1 MQGQL
6 DYLHIKAP
14 YFEQKVNVTFFLHS
28 RDSATSRSPSPSGR
42 GRPSDIS
49 VRRSTEVSEAIVDLK
64 HQLEMKDEKIK
75 LMEVSINQLEA
86 KYPSMQEI
94 VRSRVEQERQLFEE
108 KSAKVLKILK
118 GKDEKISLLQE
129 ELVKLTYALENANNQ
144 SSAIAHS
151 KYDSELRDNRERIDR
166 RQDNIESL
174 SVKLSDEQQAH
185 QHCRD
190 QLRQSQY
197 LIDSLRQEVKQYE
210 NSSGRSVL
218 SEQQYQELVG
228 LREQVCDKTEQIDV
242 LVGELKKY
250 KQNQQPDNT
259 YIAQIEVD
267 RLRDELSKLR
277 QSYEASEQSNS
288 ELTKQIWELAQQQR
302 TAISIEQLA
311 QQPDPSTTAIGSIA
325 RDALESGKHAA
336 AVELLNER
344 ISKLTDTNTQLL
356 QKISM
361 MEKNE
366 EQNQHKFK
374 DMTDKLN
381 NHELNTQQLS
391 EQLYALQK
399 EKEEARMILD
409 DKEAQLKAALDKVT
423 EKEDRDNIRDAHLW
437 WAYVW
442 HEMKRLHSNEVNIYS
457 SSSVDATKPLQSY
470 NSNPLS
476 SIFETD
482 KDKLEAIK
490 HNNMELEHQQQINHL
505 KECLRAQAIELA
517 ALRQES
523 LAKKMTAT
531 KEMDSLKNEL
541 DVSRREIVKL
551 NAQTRYLKQNGEV
564 KITELQQTIKTLS
577 GRSDLHAQVASAR
590 HDLETEKLTIH
601 HLRSDLDSYRSM
613 MEDEKAKVS
622 LLRKEIATVQSILD
636 RELTVRTLADIP
648 GVDPCTLIEI
658 MGSHIIHLKSEISMS
673 KSQAAQSQLQINSLQ
688 KALNSTTRLRHD
700 SDNLLPENDA
710 ALRKMTKKSNLDMS
724 LLSEYDGKLPTII
737 IDGDTTPQK
746 LLDSLDA
753 SMLAQKVLVQ
763 EALIV
768 ELKAQNHDL
777 EDDLI
782 KIENARVTEMSEFEG
797 KMKIELDGSLQRQSV
812 IKIALDEARNEINL
826 LKDRN
831 RELENTIISVQ
842 VSASESQV
850 NQYMNIGDIVSK
862 SSNDTILTGNNVDN
876 IEELSEEL
884 ESTKHLLKERTTQL
898 KVIMDTIDTFQM
910 AGVKSRETLSGGHT
924 GGDNLMDLAY
934 AGAPISSLET
944 ISSPWSTEALVKRI
958 VDLTMD
964 LSAHT
969 AKSAI
974 DECRLRHLEDEMRKR
989 VKELNKVKNQVRR
1002 EEDNNNAMSTN
1013 MIALGQQVRDCEK
1026 KRIDDIRQMQIENEE
1041 LVAALKDSES
1051 QLKSASI
1058 TIEELQQR
1066 VAMTEQLDFQ
1076 QWLEGVIIG
1085 NVDGILES
1093 KAVSTGDEGDDNK
1106 ENRDK
1111 NSVNN
1116 TTPGVTE
1123 SNSVKDLLTTLLS
1136 QWRDHVG
1143 TYPGRS
1149 LGHNNNSATKAEQRF
1164 LQRVSDLVLSANE
1177 RCMKAQSELVS
1188 SESRYDRLHTTV
1200 NIYKHKLKSCL
1211 QHLHRYRNRAYAA
1224 EAVIVSSKKH
1234 VTTQYESL
1242 VSMLRKCLS
1251 NERMKST
1258 VASDA
1263 LTLERR
1269 ANKLLEGKLSIEAF
1283 KVNKIQA
1290 KLAEYESKGT
1300 NMIRERDNA
1309 VAMLESKLKVSEES
1323 LQKFIRIEL
1332 PRLVSGFPISEDTF
1346 ATYDVAMDYFNSNT
1360 STGNSKVDHTFAL
1373 VQALSSTKSA
1383 QSIQD
1388 MRITGLL
1395 EKNSILKER
1404 NIELEG
1410 VVTKWKNDIEST
1422 KNIASYFEECLTKWG
1437 SNQTILVSEQEVNK
1451 LKDQI
1456 YALNNKILDLEE
1468 NNVAL
1473 QGSFEHTS
1481 ERSEEMRHL
1490 VDVIIKEEQTLKS
1503 KATQQITQVRLHLES
1518 EHASELRSIREMY
1531 ESEKR
1536 ALVNELDQVSAAAEQ
1551 VRDRAKDT
1559 LFQHQ
1564 TLTDQI
1570 NAATLES
1577 DKADN
1582 ILESLRA
1589 NHSASNMVSTP
1600 TDNTTR
1606 ASRKKG
1612 KNRKIGKD
1620 AKENSNSPSS
1630 ESVDSDTREE
1640 MVTVPMTKL
1649 KLQEDRV
1656 VELRKSLELEK
1667 LRYHNAQR
1675 EIQELN
1681 ELLASQRS
1689 AFASQE
1695 KLPTNSQIVN
1705 QDYINRVEKEISQED
1720 KSLWPNMNNQIEE
1733 LISILKSLNSVPNA
1747 PTQLDNRIKTAVAM
1761 ALRIRA
1767 IAQPKSAAPPSHT
1780 SHTAS
1785 PSLTSYQYDNSYSDN
1800 NIVKSLQTLA
1810 TKVRHIETDFTNE
1823 NVPERHTYLLR
1834 ELRSRVIDIEKSVSE
1849 EIERA
1854 NIRNIA
1860 EKREL
1865 MLELE
1870 GKTSELNQLQVSHQS
1885 AFDNIRR
1892 RYEESIKEAE
1902 DSYNDQLNTTT
1913 SQINRI
1919 ESILRATQSENTSL
1933 KSELTHVKDTLQTT
1947 KRIEPSVPYDQYNIQ
1962 AEELVKVQRQ
1972 LDQALGEL
1980 MDQKNKAL
1988 AMVAN
1993 HKNEME
1999 ELRQSFARYRRAQ
2012 DEIGKSL
2019 ESQIS
2024 ELRNNNIVLS
2034 ATNASS
2040 SVISVGATGDNNYSA
2055 MDNSEAEE
2063 RIRKLEYKFRT
2074 KSSELDAVMRALSRT
2089 SNAGSADNSLSQSI
2103 LDEDS
2108 NSIDVPPHGINVIA
2122 PMSRTPDNI
2131 RSPSEYMTS
2140 VGGATVGINQHNP
2153 YRYEVYEV
2161 RLMEAEKEIEQ
2172 INDLLSKEKKTTS
2185 SLREHVN
2192 QLVKQIEE
2200 LNSKVGSG
2208 DDVARDN
2215 IQEQSIIQP
2224 HNSEVIGNSN
2234 WTVSLPEFNA
2244 THGAGPGGHRPSE
2257 TSMITMSDTYTIAD
2271 RFLHETVNEFILNDN
2286 EYTKERV
2293 KAFLKRMNELRRIGR
2308 SEIIRLKQTLNAA
2321 HALENKTQ
2329 DELTKLKVSYADLKM
2344 QIHTLREENHRKAK
2358 LLNSLRSSK
2367 VAEEH
2372 SVEQWKN
2379 EARDAEEQAKRLLRS
2394 ISSKDTLIKDLK
2406 SRLETLEEATM
2417 EAQKQ
2422 SVTSVGGL
2430 NADINE
2436 MSIAE
2441 LKNRLRVLEIDK
2453 VKHKQS
2459 LKLSKERIIELEN
2472 ELKLMKDELDKLNK
2486 LSEQA
2491 MVLKTTAHRKDTL
2504 VKQLRSQVDKV
2515 KDDYDQLK
2523 SNYDVLKADYDRKT
2537 KTQQRHL
2544 DNLERKNN
2552 ELISDNNK
2560 LKYEINIMATTRQS
2574 QPTGSQDE
2582 MYGDGDD
2589 EVARTMDLSSTET
2602 ASLSQTA
2609 PISGGSTSNKVLKH
2623 SITMPAPKVNVQ
2635 FSNVPKAL
2643 QGEAANDLSEVMAAL
2658 MGKL

>member
-1 MQGQL
+1 
-6 DYLHIKAP
+6 
-14 YFEQKVNVTFFLHS
+14 
-28 RDSATSRSPSPSGR
+28 
-42 GRPSDIS
+42 
-49 VRRSTEVSEAIVDLK
+49 
-64 HQLEMKDEKIK
+64 
-75 LMEVSINQLEA
+75 
-86 KYPSMQEI
+86 
-94 VRSRVEQERQLFEE
+94 
-108 KSAKVLKILK
+108 
-118 GKDEKISLLQE
+118 
-129 ELVKLTYALENANNQ
+129 
-144 SSAIAHS
+144 
-151 KYDSELRDNRERIDR
+151 
-166 RQDNIESL
+166 
-174 SVKLSDEQQAH
+174 
-185 QHCRD
+185 
-190 QLRQSQY
+190 
-197 LIDSLRQEVKQYE
+197 
-210 NSSGRSVL
+210 
-218 SEQQYQELVG
+218 
-228 LREQVCDKTEQIDV
+228 
-242 LVGELKKY
+242 
-250 KQNQQPDNT
+250 
-259 YIAQIEVD
+259 
-267 RLRDELSKLR
+267 
-277 QSYEASEQSNS
+277 
-288 ELTKQIWELAQQQR
+288 
-302 TAISIEQLA
+302 
-311 QQPDPSTTAIGSIA
+311 
-325 RDALESGKHAA
+325 
-336 AVELLNER
+336 
-344 ISKLTDTNTQLL
+344 
-356 QKISM
+356 
-361 MEKNE
+361 
-366 EQNQHKFK
+366 
-374 DMTDKLN
+374 
-381 NHELNTQQLS
+381 
-391 EQLYALQK
+391 
-399 EKEEARMILD
+399 
-409 DKEAQLKAALDKVT
+409 
-423 EKEDRDNIRDAHLW
+423 
-437 WAYVW
+437 
-442 HEMKRLHSNEVNIYS
+442 MKRLHSSEVNIYS
-457 SSSVDATKPLQSY
+457 NNSSETTRQLQSY
-470 NSNPLS
+470 GNNPLT

-490 HNNMELEHQQQINHL
+490 HSNMELEHQQQVNHL

-523 LAKKMTAT
+523 LAKKMSAT
-531 KEMDSLKNEL
+531 KEMDSLKSEL
-541 DVSRREIVKL
+541 EVSRREVVKL
-551 NAQTRYLKQNGEV
+551 NAQSRYLKQNGEI
-564 KITELQQTIKTLS
+564 KIAELQQTIKTLGS
-577 GRSDLHAQVASAR
+577 RSDLHAQVASAR
-590 HDLETEKLTIH
+590 HDLETEKLTSH
-601 HLRSDLDSYRSM
+601 HLRFDLDSYRNM

-622 LLRKEIATVQSILD
+622 LLRKELATVQAMLD

-673 KSQAAQSQLQINSLQ
+673 KSLAAQSQLQINSLQ

-700 SDNLLPENDA
+700 TDNLLPENDA
-710 ALRKMTKKSNLDMS
+710 ALRKMNKKGNLDMS

-763 EALIV
+763 EALIA

-812 IKIALDEARNEINL
+812 IKIALDESKNEINL
-826 LKDRN
+826 LKERN
-831 RELENTIISVQ
+831 RELENTIISIQ

-850 NQYMNIGDIVSK
+850 NQFMNTGEVNSK
-862 SSNDTILTGNNVDN
+862 TSNDTVFTGNDVDN
-876 IEELSEEL
+876 IEELNEEL
-884 ESTKHLLKERTTQL
+884 EATKHLLRERTTQL
-898 KVIMDTIDTFQM
+898 KVIMDTIDTFQV
-910 AGVKSRETLSGGHT
+910 AGVKSRDTLGGVHDA
-924 GGDNLMDLAY
+924 DNLMDLAY
-934 AGAPISSLET
+934 AAAAAPTNNSDT

-964 LSAHT
+964 LSSQT

-974 DECRLRHLEDEMRKR
+974 DERKVQHLEEEMRKR
-989 VKELNKVKNQVRR
+989 VKEINKIKNQLRK
-1002 EEDNNNAMSTN
+1002 EEDNNNVMTTN

-1026 KRIDDIRQMQIENEE
+1026 KRIDDVRQLQIENEE
-1041 LVAALKDSES
+1041 LVSALKDTES

-1066 VAMTEQLDFQ
+1066 VMMTEQLDFQ
-1076 QWLEGVIIG
+1076 QWLESVIIG
-1085 NVDGILES
+1085 NIDNLVET
-1093 KAVSTGDEGDDNK
+1093 KAASQGDISDENK
-1106 ENRDK
+1106 ENKDK
-1111 NSVNN
+1111 NSAIN
-1116 TTPGVTE
+1116 TATGSTD
-1123 SNSVKDLLTTLLS
+1123 SNSVKDLLNTLLT

-1143 TYPGRS
+1143 TYSGRS
-1149 LGHNNNSATKAEQRF
+1149 LGNNSNSATKAEQRF

-1177 RCMKAQSELVS
+1177 RCMKAQSELIS

-1200 NIYKHKLKSCL
+1200 NIYKNKLKSCL

-1258 VASDA
+1258 VSNDA

-1269 ANKLLEGKLSIEAF
+1269 ANKLLEGKLSIETF
-1283 KVNKIQA
+1283 KLSKIQA
-1290 KLAEYESKGT
+1290 KLAEYEAKGT

-1332 PRLVSGFPISEDTF
+1332 PRLVSGFPISEDAF
-1346 ATYDVAMDYFNSNT
+1346 ATYDVAVDYFNSNT
-1360 STGNSKVDHTFAL
+1360 STGNNKIDHTFAL

-1410 VVTKWKNDIEST
+1410 VLAKWKNDIEGT
-1422 KNIASYFEECLTKWG
+1422 KNIATYFEECLTKWG
-1437 SNQTILVSEQEVNK
+1437 NNQSMLASEQEVNK

-1456 YALNNKILDLEE
+1456 YALNDKILDLEE

-1473 QGSFEHTS
+1473 QGSYEHSS
-1481 ERSEEMRHL
+1481 ERSEEMRRL
-1490 VDVIIKEEQTLKS
+1490 VDVIMKEEQTLKS

-1564 TLTDQI
+1564 SLADQI

-1577 DKADN
+1577 DKADS
-1582 ILESLRA
+1582 ILEGLRA
-1589 NHSASNMVSTP
+1589 THSGSNVVGTP
-1600 TDNTTR
+1600 TDN
-1606 ASRKKG
+1606 AFKGNRKKG
-1612 KNRKIGKD
+1612 GKTRKSSKD
-1620 AKENSNSPSS
+1620 AKDSPST

-1640 MVTVPMTKL
+1640 MVTVSMSKL
-1649 KLQEDRV
+1649 KLQEDKV

-1667 LRYHNAQR
+1667 LRYIQAQR

-1681 ELLASQRS
+1681 DLLASQRT
-1689 AFASQE
+1689 AFATQE
-1695 KLPTNSQIVN
+1695 KYVTNSQISN
-1705 QDYINRVEKEISQED
+1705 HDYINHVEREVAQED

-1733 LISILKSLNSVPNA
+1733 LISILKSLNNVPNA
-1747 PTQLDNRIKTAVAM
+1747 STQLDNRVKTAVAM
-1761 ALRIRA
+1761 ALRIKA
-1767 IAQPKSAAPPSHT
+1767 IAQPNSTSAGHPPLP
-1780 SHTAS
+1780 S
-1785 PSLTSYQYDNSYSDN
+1785 PASYQPDNTYSDN

-1810 TKVRHIETDFTNE
+1810 SKVRHIETDFTNE

-1854 NIRNIA
+1854 NIKNIA
-1860 EKREL
+1860 ERNDIMRQLDEKTAEL
-1865 MLELE
+1865 D
-1870 GKTSELNQLQVSHQS
+1870 QLRGAHQS

-1892 RYEESIKEAE
+1892 RYEESIREAE
-1902 DSYNDQLNTTT
+1902 DRYNDQLNTTT
-1913 SQINRI
+1913 SQMTRI
-1919 ESILRATQSENTSL
+1919 ENILRATQSENTSL
-1933 KSELTHVKDTLQTT
+1933 KSELSHVKEVMQSNR
-1947 KRIEPSVPYDQYNIQ
+1947 KVEPSVPYDQYNNQ

-1972 LDQALGEL
+1972 LDQTLGEL
-1980 MDQKNKAL
+1980 MDQKNKTL

-2012 DEIGKSL
+2012 DEIGKTL

-2024 ELRNNNIVLS
+2024 ELRSNNMLLS

-2040 SVISVGATGDNNYSA
+2040 SVISVGATGDNHISA
-2055 MDNSEAEE
+2055 MDNSDAEE

-2108 NSIDVPPHGINVIA
+2108 HSIDVPPHGISAIA
-2122 PMSRTPDNI
+2122 PINRTPDST
-2131 RSPSEYMTS
+2131 RSPSDYVAS
-2140 VGGATVGINQHNP
+2140 GAATVGINPHNP

-2161 RLMEAEKEIEQ
+2161 RLTEAEREIEQ
-2172 INDLLSKEKKTTS
+2172 VNDLLSKEKKLTA
-2185 SLREHVN
+2185 SLREQVA
-2192 QLVKQIEE
+2192 QLLRQIEE
-2200 LNSKVGSG
+2200 FNSKLVRE
-2208 DDVARDN
+2208 DPARDN
-2215 IQEQSIIQP
+2215 VPDQSTIQP
-2224 HNSEVIGNSN
+2224 NHGEITGNSN

-2244 THGAGPGGHRPSE
+2244 VHANPGNKPNE
-2257 TSMITMSDTYTIAD
+2257 TSIITMSDTYTIAD
-2271 RFLHETVNEFILNDN
+2271 RFLHETVNEFTLNDN

-2372 SVEQWKN
+2372 SVEQWKT
-2379 EARDAEEQAKRLLRS
+2379 EAREAEEQAKRLLRS

-2406 SRLETLEEATM
+2406 TRLETLEEATM
-2417 EAQKQ
+2417 EAQKHA
-2422 SVTSVGGL
+2422 VASVGGL

-2436 MSIAE
+2436 MSVAE

-2459 LKLSKERIIELEN
+2459 LKLSKERITELEN
-2472 ELKLMKDELDKLNK
+2472 EIKLMKEELDKLNK

-2491 MVLKTTAHRKDTL
+2491 MVLKTTANRKDTL
-2504 VKQLRSQVDKV
+2504 VKQLRSQVEKI
-2515 KDDYDQLK
+2515 KEDYDQLK
-2523 SNYDVLKADYDRKT
+2523 SNYDILKADYDRKT

-2552 ELISDNNK
+2552 ELIADNNK

-2574 QPTGSQDE
+2574 QAADMQDE
-2582 MYGDGDD
+2582 DYGGDED
-2589 EVARTMDLSSTET
+2589 EVAMTTELSAAET
-2602 ASLSQTA
+2602 VSLRQTV
-2609 PISGGSTSNKVLKH
+2609 PITGGSTSAKVLKH
-2623 SITMPAPKVNVQ
+2623 SITMPVPKVNVQ
-2635 FSNVPKAL
+2635 FTNVPKVL

>member
-42 GRPSDIS
+42 GRPSDTS
-49 VRRSTEVSEAIVDLK
+49 VRGSTEVSEAIVELK
-64 HQLEMKDEKIK
+64 HQLEMKNEKIK

-118 GKDEKISLLQE
+118 SKDEKISLLQE
-129 ELVKLTYALENANNQ
+129 ELVKLTHALENANNQ

-151 KYDSELRDNRERIDR
+151 KYDSELRDNRERTDR

-210 NSSGRSVL
+210 NSSGRNVL

-250 KQNQQPDNT
+250 KQNQQADNT
-259 YIAQIEVD
+259 PYIAQMEID

-288 ELTKQIWELAQQQR
+288 ELMKQIWELAQQQR
-302 TAISIEQLA
+302 TATSMEQLA
-311 QQPDPSTTAIGSIA
+311 QVPDPSTSAIGSIA

-336 AVELLNER
+336 AIELLNER
-344 ISKLTDTNTQLL
+344 ISKLTDTNSQLL

-366 EQNQHKFK
+366 EQNQHKINELN
-374 DMTDKLN
+374 DKVSH
-381 NHELNTQQLS
+381 HELSTQQLS

-399 EKEEARMILD
+399 EKEEAKMVLD

-457 SSSVDATKPLQSY
+457 NSSVDATKQLPSY
-470 NSNPLS
+470 SSNPLS

-490 HNNMELEHQQQINHL
+490 HNNMELEHQQQVNHL

-517 ALRQES
+517 ALRQET

-551 NAQTRYLKQNGEV
+551 NAQTRYLKQNGEI
-564 KITELQQTIKTLS
+564 KMAELQQTIRTLS
-577 GRSDLHAQVASAR
+577 SRSDLHAQVASAR
-590 HDLETEKLTIH
+590 HELETEKLTIH
-601 HLRSDLDSYRSM
+601 HLRSDLDSYRTM

-622 LLRKEIATVQSILD
+622 LLRKEVATVQSILD

-673 KSQAAQSQLQINSLQ
+673 KSLAAQSQLQINSLQ

-700 SDNLLPENDA
+700 SDNLLPDNDA
-710 ALRKMTKKSNLDMS
+710 ALRKMTKKANLDMS

-763 EALIV
+763 EALIA

-782 KIENARVTEMSEFEG
+782 KIENTRVTEISEFEG
-797 KMKIELDGSLQRQSV
+797 KMKIELDGSVQRQSV

-826 LKDRN
+826 LKERN
-831 RELENTIISVQ
+831 RELENTIISIQ

-850 NQYMNIGDIVSK
+850 NQYMNICEIVSK
-862 SSNDTILTGNNVDN
+862 SSNDTVLTVNNVEN

-910 AGVKSRETLSGGHT
+910 AGVKSRETLG

-934 AGAPISSLET
+934 AGAPIGNLET

-958 VDLTMD
+958 VELTMD

-974 DECRLRHLEDEMRKR
+974 DERKVQHLEDEMRKR
-989 VKELNKVKNQVRR
+989 VKELNKVKNQLRR
-1002 EEDNNNAMSTN
+1002 EEDNSSAMSTN
-1013 MIALGQQVRDCEK
+1013 MIVLGQQVRDCEK
-1026 KRIDDIRQMQIENEE
+1026 KRIDDVRQLQIENEE

-1085 NVDGILES
+1085 NIDGIVES
-1093 KAVSTGDEGDDNK
+1093 KAVSQGDEVDDNK
-1106 ENRDK
+1106 ENKDK
-1111 NSVNN
+1111 NSVTN
-1116 TTPGVTE
+1116 TTAGVTE

-1143 TYPGRS
+1143 TYSSRS
-1149 LGHNNNSATKAEQRF
+1149 LGSNSNSATKAEQRF

-1177 RCMKAQSELVS
+1177 RCMKAQSELIS
-1188 SESRYDRLHTTV
+1188 SESRYDRLQTTV

-1258 VASDA
+1258 VATDA
-1263 LTLERR
+1263 LTVERR
-1269 ANKLLEGKLSIEAF
+1269 ANKLLEGKLSIETF

-1332 PRLVSGFPISEDTF
+1332 PRLVSGFPISEDAF
-1346 ATYDVAMDYFNSNT
+1346 ATYDMATDYFNSNT
-1360 STGNSKVDHTFAL
+1360 STGNSKIDHTFAL

-1410 VVTKWKNDIEST
+1410 VVSKWKNDIEST
-1422 KNIASYFEECLTKWG
+1422 KNIATYFEECLTKWG
-1437 SNQTILVSEQEVNK
+1437 NNQATLVSEHEVIK
-1451 LKDQI
+1451 LKEQI

-1473 QGSFEHTS
+1473 QGSYEHTS
-1481 ERSEEMRHL
+1481 ERSEEMRRL

-1577 DKADN
+1577 DKADS

-1589 NHSASNMVSTP
+1589 NHSGSNMMSTP
-1600 TDNTTR
+1600 TDNATK

-1612 KNRKIGKD
+1612 KNRKINKD

-1630 ESVDSDTREE
+1630 DSVDSDTREE
-1640 MVTVPMTKL
+1640 MVTVSMAKL
-1649 KLQEDRV
+1649 KSQEDRV

-1667 LRYHNAQR
+1667 LRYVHAQR

-1695 KLPTNSQIVN
+1695 KYPASNQVAN
-1705 QDYINRVEKEISQED
+1705 QDYINHVEKEVSQED

-1747 PTQLDNRIKTAVAM
+1747 PTQLDNRVKTAVAM

-1767 IAQPKSAAPPSHT
+1767 IAQPTSTAPPSHT
-1780 SHTAS
+1780 SHTSS
-1785 PSLTSYQYDNSYSDN
+1785 PSLTSYQYDHTYSDN
-1800 NIVKSLQTLA
+1800 SIVKSLQTLA
-1810 TKVRHIETDFTNE
+1810 SKVRHIETDFTNE

-1865 MLELE
+1865 MLQLE
-1870 GKTSELNQLQVSHQS
+1870 EKTSELNQLQASHQS

-1902 DSYNDQLNTTT
+1902 ESYNDQLNTTT
-1913 SQINRI
+1913 GQINRI

-1933 KSELTHVKDTLQTT
+1933 KSELTHVKETLQTN
-1947 KRIEPSVPYDQYNIQ
+1947 KRIEPSVPYDQYNVQ

-1980 MDQKNKAL
+1980 MDQKNKSL

-2012 DEIGKSL
+2012 DEIGKTL

-2040 SVISVGATGDNNYSA
+2040 SVISVGAVGDNNCSV

-2089 SNAGSADNSLSQSI
+2089 SNAGSVDNSLSQSI

-2108 NSIDVPPHGINVIA
+2108 HSIDVPPHGINAIA
-2122 PMSRTPDNI
+2122 PMSRTPDNL
-2131 RSPSEYMTS
+2131 RSPSEYVSS
-2140 VGGATVGINQHNP
+2140 VSGGAVGVNLNNP

-2161 RLMEAEKEIEQ
+2161 RLMEAEREIEQ

-2185 SLREHVN
+2185 SLREQVY
-2192 QLVKQIEE
+2192 QLLKQIEE
-2200 LNSKVGSG
+2200 LNLKLVSS
-2208 DDVARDN
+2208 DDVVRDN
-2215 IQEQSIIQP
+2215 VQEQSTIQP
-2224 HNSEVIGNSN
+2224 HNSEVAGNSY

-2244 THGAGPGGHRPSE
+2244 IHGAGHVGHKPNE

-2372 SVEQWKN
+2372 SVEQWKS
-2379 EARDAEEQAKRLLRS
+2379 EAREAEEQAKRLLRS

-2406 SRLETLEEATM
+2406 SRLETLEEATL

-2491 MVLKTTAHRKDTL
+2491 MVLKTTANRKDTL
-2504 VKQLRSQVDKV
+2504 VKQLRSQVDKI
-2515 KDDYDQLK
+2515 KEDYDQLK
-2523 SNYDVLKADYDRKT
+2523 SNYDILKADYDRKT

-2560 LKYEINIMATTRQS
+2560 LKYEINIMTTTRQS
-2574 QPTGSQDE
+2574 QSVGSQDE
-2582 MYGDGDD
+2582 MYVED
-2589 EVARTMDLSSTET
+2589 EVAMTVDLSPTET